1 MKASNNLGA
10 TLSRIANMTGNS
22 EMNGEAIVALQDSL
36 RAWDALSRNQ
46 KTMIRLDS
54 SNLAEQNIKYITI
67 PGSEFS
73 PEIYTKIPM
82 LMDGEEGLE

>member
-1 MKASNNLGA
+1 NNLGA
-10 TLSRIANMTGNS
+10 TLSRIANMSGNS
-22 EMNGEAIVALQDSL
+22 EMNGQAIVALQDSL

-46 KTMIRLDS
+46 ETMVRLDS
-54 SNLAEQNIKYITI
+54 SNLAEQNIKYITR
-67 PGSEFS
+67 PDSEYS